1 MTLVSAWNIS
11 FPSNFLGTMVSDEER
26 EIGQK
31 LLEKS
36 CYCVNRGVWINEVCA
51 VPKEEKRKKKKR
63 PLQGSKGKT
72 WFSNSSQE
80 FSFLFLISLPDSRV
94 SQLLM
99 DLLLSHSMVWLPG
112 RTQGCRSWDFKG
124 PSSHTFQLGCSQ
136 GFKIKHSTEKMNSSK
151 WRHEGASLGALTE
164 VELFW
169 HKSSMQLQN
178 TSQNH
183 LCT

>member
-51 VPKEEKRKKKKR
+51 VPEQEKKKKDHCR
-63 PLQGSKGKT
+63 VLKGKRD
-72 WFSNSSQE
+72 FLIHLRN
-80 FSFLFLISLPDSRV
+80 FLFLISLPDSRV

-151 WRHEGASLGALTE
+151 WTNVGASLGALTE

-178 TSQNH
+178 NSQNH
-183 LCT
+183 LCA